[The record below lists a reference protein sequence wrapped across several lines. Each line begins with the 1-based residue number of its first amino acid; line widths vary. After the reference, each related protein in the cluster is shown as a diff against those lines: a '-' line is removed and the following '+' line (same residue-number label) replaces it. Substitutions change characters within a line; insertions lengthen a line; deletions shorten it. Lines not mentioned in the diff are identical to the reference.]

1 MEDKH
6 KIIIGVVL
14 VLLVLFIFARANSE
28 LYNDML
34 TGMWVSDPEWA
45 ARADLDGMLLYV
57 GQNESWFGDSR
68 KCYLILHADD
78 RVIVSK
84 QIEMRISSGTILIPL
99 KSLSCS
105 VEIHDLDAEEG
116 AEKLEGVQDE
126 DDNIPFE
133 DIMPRYLK
141 LNLGISSAK
150 LTLTGTDDSG
160 EEIQYAKLFKDAAAT
175 DISRNRREESTD

>member
-1 MEDKH
+1 MEYEH
-6 KIIIGVVL
+6 KIILGVVL
-14 VLLVLFIFARANSE
+14 VILILFIFARANNE

-45 ARADLDGMLLYV
+45 ERADLDGMLLYV

-68 KCYLILHADD
+68 KCYLILHADN

-84 QIEMRISSGTILIPL
+84 QIEMNVSSGTILVPM

-105 VEIHDLDAEEG
+105 VEIRDLDEDDT
-116 AEKLEGVQDE
+116 EKLDGIQDE

-133 DIMPRYLK
+133 DIMPRYLT
-141 LNLGISSAK
+141 LELGISSAK
-150 LTLTGTDDSG
+150 LILTGNDESG

-175 DISRNRREESTD
+175 DVSRNRREEAMD